1 MAAFGDLLSEL
12 RRDKK
17 MTQNDLAKVLF
28 VSPGTISNYENNIHF
43 PDVPKL
49 IQMAKYFGVTTDYIL
64 GLSSCNL
71 SPDVLEK
78 RMASGKTWSQ
88 IIVDVQ
94 TLTPARQKA
103 LLRILGDMRTASII
117 EAFKKEKE

>member
-17 MTQNDLAKVLF
+17 MTQNDLTKVLF

-71 SPDVLEK
+71 SPDVFEK

>member
-17 MTQNDLAKVLF
+17 MTQDDLAKVLF

-43 PDVPKL
+43 PDVLKL
-49 IQMAKYFGVTTDYIL
+49 IQMAKYFGVTTDCIL

-94 TLTPARQKA
+94 TLTPDRQKA

>member
-17 MTQNDLAKVLF
+17 MTQDDLAKVLF

-43 PDVPKL
+43 PYVPKL

-88 IIVDVQ
+88 IIADVQ
-94 TLTPARQKA
+94 TLTPDRQKA

>member
-17 MTQNDLAKVLF
+17 MTQDDLAKVLF

-71 SPDVLEK
+71 SPTCWRSEWLQAK
-78 RMASGKTWSQ
+78 RGAKSSWMFKHSHQTGK
-88 IIVDVQ
+88 
-94 TLTPARQKA
+94 R
-103 LLRILGDMRTASII
+103 RCC
-117 EAFKKEKE
+117 AFLVTCERHRS

>member
-17 MTQNDLAKVLF
+17 MTQDDLAKVLF
-28 VSPGTISNYENNIHF
+28 VSPGTISNYENNILF

-88 IIVDVQ
+88 IIMDVQ
-94 TLTPARQKA
+94 TLTPDRQKA

>member
-17 MTQNDLAKVLF
+17 MTQDDLAKVLF
-28 VSPGTISNYENNIHF
+28 VSPGTISNYENNIHS

-94 TLTPARQKA
+94 TLTPDRQKA